1 MVKLSMSR
9 LHNSLDMI
17 TSFSIKKHK
26 LATINPIVFVNSG
39 LFLLHSNSYALQN
52 GDVRYVIKGLIE
64 KARDLLE
71 KKKYNQANQIFDTI
85 LLYSSNSSDTYFGK
99 FIVMLFQNKEAYSY
113 LKKAIETKYES
124 VKDDYFRLY
133 LKLYTGLIDIS
144 EDYLPLVELLEHPK
158 KILAFNKHSYN
169 GNYLEFVRM
178 IHSEDFV
185 NAGVYL
191 NNCLEMKPN
200 ELNLIIAQKLLDMV
214 VEHAKEVEQSKKK
227 IEQELET
234 FRCQNFAA
242 LVKHND
248 FNAARKELERI
259 LSYRENEEKDNY
271 IYYLFLELIETIQ
284 IASEDITFE
293 IMPITY
299 EYTRPEEALYTFFEA
314 IAIGDFYKA
323 LETGKKCKGKL
334 LDRSQPAIKV
344 NVYLQLLEYLF
355 KVIQERQKEME
366 NIYQI
371 IQNNILRGN
380 YKHALELYHANLDGL
395 KNYQSQLIQD
405 LFDKGISVEEKE
417 PIVIED
423 YEVEEQYELEEDVL
437 EEIPIEVV
445 NQDIFEAE
453 EEAEELDFST
463 IKEEPLPIIED
474 KKVAKPIVT
483 NLYEVQPL
491 LQHMESQHEF
501 FLNYQECLNN
511 NQYDAARIWL
521 AKFDRLL
528 KENNLH
534 KRLTQHFYRIAAAMA
549 DSNDDMLKEKEYLY
563 REAYN
568 AMMNKEYGTAVSYID
583 AYLELDADTNTK
595 GYILLARIYTLMG
608 DSEQAIHNY
617 IRANAISP
625 DPDAYFFLGEL
636 YFKKQKW
643 NDAIFCYLAYN
654 EFYPRENVIVYINL
668 SECYKR
674 MGKTNKVVKYLKI
687 AEEIN
692 VEQKKGLYLKNR
704 ILKAELVDK
713 KKKEHFCLQKSGT
726 TISEDE
732 QI

>member
-9 LHNSLDMI
+9 LHNNLDMI
-17 TSFSIKKHK
+17 TSFSVKKHK
-26 LATINPIVFVNSG
+26 LSTINTIVFVNSG
-39 LFLLHSNSYALQN
+39 LFLQSRNEYALQN
-52 GDVRYVIKGLIE
+52 GDVRYVIKGMIE
-64 KARDLLE
+64 KAWGYLE
-71 KKKYNQANQIFDTI
+71 AKKYNQANQIFDTI
-85 LLYSSNSSDTYFGK
+85 LLYSTNSSDTYFGK
-99 FIVMLFQNKEAYSY
+99 FIVMLFQDKEAYSY

-124 VKDDYFRLY
+124 SKDDYFRLY

-144 EDYLPLVELLEHPK
+144 EDYLPLVELLDQPK
-158 KILAFNKHSYN
+158 KILAFNKSSYN
-169 GNYLEFVRM
+169 GNYLEFIRL
-178 IHSEDFV
+178 INNDEFNDAKS
-185 NAGVYL
+185 YL
-191 NNCLEMKPN
+191 KNCLEMKPN
-200 ELNLIIAQKLLDMV
+200 ELNLIITQKLLDMV
-214 VEHAKEVEQSKKK
+214 VEHTKEVEEYKKK
-227 IEQELET
+227 QEQELET
-234 FRCQNFAA
+234 FRCQNFAVM
-242 LVKHND
+242 VKQND

-271 IYYLFLELIETIQ
+271 IYYLFLELLETIQ

-299 EYTRPEEALYTFFEA
+299 EYTRPEEHLYTFFEA
-314 IAIGDFYKA
+314 IAIGDFYRA
-323 LETGKKCKGKL
+323 LEAGKKCKGKL
-334 LDRSQPAIKV
+334 LDRDQPAIKV
-344 NVYLQLLEYLF
+344 NVYLQLLESLF
-355 KVIQERQKEME
+355 NVLQERQKEME

-380 YKHALELYHANLDGL
+380 YKHALELYNIHFDGL
-395 KNYQSQLIQD
+395 KNFQEQLIKD
-405 LFDKGISVEEKE
+405 LFDKGISEEEKK
-417 PIVIED
+417 PIVIEE
-423 YEVEEQYELEEDVL
+423 YEIEEQYELEEDEL
-437 EEIPIEVV
+437 EEIPEEIV
-445 NQDIFEAE
+445 NQDILE
-453 EEAEELDFST
+453 EEEELFFST
-463 IKEEPLPIIED
+463 VPEETHPIIED

-483 NLYEVQPL
+483 NLYQVQPL

-511 NQYDAARIWL
+511 NQHDAARMWL

-534 KRLTQHFYRIAAAMA
+534 KRISQHFYRITVAIAE
-549 DSNDDMLKEKEYLY
+549 SKDDMLKDKEYLY

-568 AMMNKEYGTAVSYID
+568 AMMNKEYDTAISYLD
-583 AYLELDADTNTK
+583 AYLELDAETNTK

-625 DPDAYFFLGEL
+625 DPDAYYFLGEL
-636 YFKKQKW
+636 YFKKRKW

-674 MGKTNKVVKYLKI
+674 MGKTNKVVKYLRI

-692 VEQKKGLYLKNR
+692 IEQKKGLYLKNR
-704 ILKAELVDK
+704 ILKAEMLDK
-713 KKKEHFCLQKSGT
+713 KKREHFRLQKGVT
-726 TISEDE
+726 TGAEEEEIK
-732 QI
+732 